1 MTLRP
6 EIIAPTSPYLTRMLG
21 AGLATTLIAG
31 AFALATRPRVERV
44 VPAATIVWAPIAEPV
59 LAPARVR
66 EVTPPVPPPAASKD
80 IHLVF
85 KAGGAT
91 WVKIAALDTLPR
103 HGKPVLSEDDYQSSA
118 IARVTEENV
127 PLGYTSWAS
136 RQLVVDGDC
145 RANITGF
152 AVISRLTGYP
162 GYAGIESKD
171 DKWTAP
177 AVFEHG
183 AKILAA
189 KLDNC
194 AGGSY
199 ARDAIYAGVVVP
211 IAIEDEP
218 LAAAAVKSL
227 RSSPEVAGAQ
237 TEWTEYSQPG
247 NWYENEYTTT
257 QTMVLRH
264 PTTGATWV
272 SVHMQYSGGC
282 GLPNIN
288 LWGLYRTDA
297 DGKLVRVKSSLGDIV
312 QIEKIVD
319 IDGDGEL
326 EVIGRPWLGTER
338 AAQSVSGATLDK
350 LELPYFMC
358 PC

>member
-1 MTLRP
+1 M
-6 EIIAPTSPYLTRMLG
+6 IAPTSTYLTRMLG

-31 AFALATRPRVERV
+31 AFALATRPQEERV
-44 VPAATIVWAPIAEPV
+44 IPTATIVMTHVPEP
-59 LAPARVR
+59 AITPARVQ
-66 EVTPPVPPPAASKD
+66 EVTPPVPMSKD

-85 KAGGAT
+85 KAGGAS
-91 WVKIAALDTLPR
+91 WIKLASLETLPR
-103 HGKPVLSEDDYQSSA
+103 HGKPVLAEDDYQSSA
-118 IARVTEENV
+118 IARVADDKV
-127 PLGYTSWAS
+127 PDAHARWIGKHVT
-136 RQLVVDGDC
+136 VDGGC
-145 RANITGF
+145 RATITGF
-152 AVISRLTGYP
+152 AVIARLTGEP
-162 GYAGIESKD
+162 GYAGIESVN

-183 AKILAA
+183 AKMLAA

-199 ARDAIYAGVVVP
+199 ARESAYSNVIVP
-211 IAIEDEP
+211 LAIEDEP
-218 LAAAAVKSL
+218 LAAAAVTSL
-227 RSSPEVAGAQ
+227 KASPEASGAQ

-247 NWYENEYTTT
+247 IWHQNEYATT

-264 PTTGATWV
+264 PMTGATWV

-288 LWGLYRTDA
+288 VWGLYRTDA

-319 IDGDGEL
+319 VDGDGEL
-326 EVIGRPWLGTER
+326 EVIGRPWLGTDR
-338 AAQSVSGATLDK
+338 AIQGADGTTLDT

>member
-6 EIIAPTSPYLTRMLG
+6 EIVAPTSTYLTRLIG

-31 AFALATRPRVERV
+31 AFALVTRPQVARVE
-44 VPAATIVWAPIAEPV
+44 PTATIVLTHVPEQAI
-59 LAPARVR
+59 APARVQ
-66 EVTPPVPPPAASKD
+66 EVTPPVPASKE

-85 KAGGAT
+85 TAGGAS
-91 WVKIAALDTLPR
+91 WIKLASLETLPR
-103 HGKPVLSEDDYQSSA
+103 HGKPVHSEDDYQSSA
-118 IARVTEENV
+118 IASIAEANIPDEYTRWLGKQVT
-127 PLGYTSWAS
+127 
-136 RQLVVDGDC
+136 VDGGC
-145 RANITGF
+145 RATVIDV
-152 AVISRLTGYP
+152 AVVARLTGYP
-162 GYAGIESKD
+162 GYAGIESVD

-199 ARDAIYAGVVVP
+199 ARESAYSNVIVP
-211 IAIEDEP
+211 LAIEDEP
-218 LAAAAVKSL
+218 LAAAALKSL
-227 RSSPEVAGAQ
+227 KASTEAVGAQ

-247 NWYENEYTTT
+247 IWHQNEYATT

-264 PTTGATWV
+264 PMTGATWV

-288 LWGLYRTDA
+288 VWGLYRTDA

-312 QIEKIVD
+312 QIEKILDV
-319 IDGDGEL
+319 DGDGEL
-326 EVIGRPWLGTER
+326 EVIGRPWLGIDR
-338 AAQSVSGATLDK
+338 AIQAADGTTLEK

>member
-1 MTLRP
+1 MPLRTP
-6 EIIAPTSPYLTRMLG
+6 IATPTPTYLSRLLG
-21 AGLATTLIAG
+21 AGLATALIAG
-31 AFALATRPRVERV
+31 AFALVTGPQPVRVE
-44 VPAATIVWAPIAEPV
+44 PTATIVLAQVPESVI
-59 LAPARVR
+59 APARVQ
-66 EVTPPVPPPAASKD
+66 EVTPPAPMSKEL
-80 IHLVF
+80 HLVF
-85 KAGGAT
+85 TAGGSSWIKLAS
-91 WVKIAALDTLPR
+91 LEGLPR
-103 HGKPVLSEDDYQSSA
+103 HGKPVLAEDDYQSSA
-118 IARVTEENV
+118 IAGVAEANV
-127 PLGYTSWAS
+127 PDAFTRWLGKQVT
-136 RQLVVDGDC
+136 VDGGC
-145 RANITGF
+145 RATVTGF
-152 AVISRLTGYP
+152 AVIARLTGYP
-162 GYAGIESKD
+162 GYAGIESAD

-177 AVFEHG
+177 TVFEHG

-199 ARDAIYAGVVVP
+199 ARDAAYSNVIVP
-211 IAIEDEP
+211 LAIEDEP

-227 RSSPEVAGAQ
+227 KASPEVAAAQ
-237 TEWTEYSQPG
+237 TEWKEYSQPG
-247 NWYENEYTTT
+247 LWHQNEYTTT
-257 QTMVLRH
+257 QTMALRH
-264 PTTGATWV
+264 PMTGATWI

-288 LWGLYRTDA
+288 VWGLYRTDA

-319 IDGDGEL
+319 VDGDGEL

-338 AAQSVSGATLDK
+338 SLQTASGTTLET